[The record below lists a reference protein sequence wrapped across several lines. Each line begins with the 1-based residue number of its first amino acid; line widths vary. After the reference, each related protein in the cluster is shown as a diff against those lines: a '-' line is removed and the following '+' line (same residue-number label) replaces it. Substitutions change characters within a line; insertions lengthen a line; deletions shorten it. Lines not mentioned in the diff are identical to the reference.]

1 MPHTPGLRNL
11 LEDPGT
17 GHGSTLAAE
26 KHGGLPASANNP
38 LIGGKGNNVSTN
50 SVPNNPI
57 SSTLHSNGDPTNS
70 YSLNGSNQSDVNQGY
85 QQYNDGVP
93 NNLPKPARLDIN
105 NMGQNNTVL
114 NGLPVGGAFLPTSN
128 LTSANNGVSPMN
140 NSFVNGTYF
149 ASAPPEGLGNF

>member
-1 MPHTPGLRNL
+1 MPHTPGLRSL
-11 LEDPGT
+11 LEDTGT

-26 KHGGLPASANNP
+26 KHGGTPASANNP
-38 LIGGKGNNVSTN
+38 LVGGKGN
-50 SVPNNPI
+50 PNNTIP
-57 SSTLHSNGDPTNS
+57 STLHSDGDPTRS
-70 YSLNGSNQSDVNQGY
+70 YSLNGSNQNDVNQGY

-114 NGLPVGGAFLPTSN
+114 NGLPVGGNFLPTSN
-128 LTSANNGVSPMN
+128 LTSANNGTNPMN

-149 ASAPPEGLGNF
+149 ASAPPEGLANF